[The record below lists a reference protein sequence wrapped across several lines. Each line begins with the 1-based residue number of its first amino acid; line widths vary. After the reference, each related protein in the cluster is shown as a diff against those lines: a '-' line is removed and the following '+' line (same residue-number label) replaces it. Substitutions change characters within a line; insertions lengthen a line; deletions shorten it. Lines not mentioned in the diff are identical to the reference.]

1 MHGDTLTARPVRA
14 RGNLAIGAVHSQ
26 GHRTYPRSRVRQR
39 LRKSILQLLPVLAC
53 FLAACGD
60 KPAYD
65 TSTPEAMLASLQQA
79 IQEGHPEIIP
89 QLIDLPARDI
99 TFADGVTEASAI
111 GEVKGKAGDML
122 AQLWRITE
130 KLRARYP
137 DEFGD
142 EAQGAFDKVDEM
154 LPLAAYGKYTA
165 KFLADPFGFI
175 SEQREKLTAEDMGD
189 GTAALLYEDEPIF
202 EGAVTLVE
210 TDDGWKFA
218 VPLDTMRG
226 SEYFPDTR
234 EEWSILASL
243 LLTMENA
250 MIDFEDELDAGKFK
264 TMRAASER
272 VGQTVGAS
280 VIVQS
285 LVYAAMKRDDS
296 PPATP

>member
-1 MHGDTLTARPVRA
+1 MC
-14 RGNLAIGAVHSQ
+14 RGCLK
-26 GHRTYPRSRVRQR
+26 
-39 LRKSILQLLPVLAC
+39 KSALLLLAC
-53 FLAACGD
+53 SLTACGD
-60 KPAYD
+60 KPTYD
-65 TSTPEAMLASLQQA
+65 TSTPEAMLASLQKA
-79 IQEGHPEIIP
+79 IEEGHPEIIP

-142 EAQGAFDKVDEM
+142 EAQVAVGKMDEFV
-154 LPLAAYGKYTA
+154 PIAAYGKYTA

-175 SEQREKLTAEDMGD
+175 TEQREKLTAEDMGD
-189 GTAALLYEDEPIF
+189 GTAALLYDGEPIL
-202 EGAVTLVE
+202 EGAVALTE
-210 TDDGWKFA
+210 TDDGWKFQL
-218 VPLDTMRG
+218 PIDTVRG

-234 EEWSILASL
+234 EEWSVLASL
-243 LLTMENA
+243 MLSAENA

-285 LVYAAMKRDDS
+285 IVYAAMKRDDS
-296 PPATP
+296 AAVTP

>member
-1 MHGDTLTARPVRA
+1 MR
-14 RGNLAIGAVHSQ
+14 HS
-26 GHRTYPRSRVRQR
+26 
-39 LRKSILQLLPVLAC
+39 LQLLVLTA
-53 FLAACGD
+53 LVSLLTACGD
-60 KPAYD
+60 KPTYD

-79 IQEGHPEIIP
+79 IQDGHPEIIP

-111 GEVKGKAGDML
+111 GEVKAKAGDML

-142 EAQGAFDKVDEM
+142 EAQVAVGKVDEFV
-154 LPLAAYGKYTA
+154 PIAAYGKYTA
-165 KFLADPFGFI
+165 KFLSDPFGFI
-175 SEQREKLTAEDMGD
+175 TEQREKLTAEDMGD
-189 GTAALLYEDEPIF
+189 GTAALLYEGEPIF

-210 TDDGWKFA
+210 TDDGWKVA
-218 VPLDTMRG
+218 VPIDTMRG

-234 EEWSILASL
+234 EEWSVLASL
-243 LLTMENA
+243 MLSAENA
-250 MIDFEDELDAGKFK
+250 MIDFEVELDAGKFK

-285 LVYAAMKRDDS
+285 IVYAAMKRDDS
-296 PPATP
+296 APATP